1 MSGKI
6 TGRVIHRAKRVFGT
20 ALYGAAAAGSVCL
33 GVSAVPRLNETPTWN
48 EAPRALANLS
58 GYRAAPLLGPG
69 DAGHSLAPTSF
80 VSAELSRDTHRQR
93 EIECLALNVYFE
105 ARGEPVDGMRAV
117 AHVVMNR
124 VADRAFPSTAC
135 DVIRQGGREIVN
147 NCQFSWWC
155 DERSD
160 RPVHAKSWAES
171 RRIASQ
177 VYDNAAAD
185 PTGGALFYHADYVE
199 PFWRTSMIEG
209 PKIGRHIFYNKPG
222 GEKPKGTVEV
232 EVARAERTAGR
243 GGLPKSSAAATPPAD
258 GAGVETT
265 LAATTLAETIEEP
278 SVIDRKPRALPAP
291 TLRRGL
297 DGRPLPPRI
306 SKLLLRQPSR
316 SRSEAGES

>member
-1 MSGKI
+1 MLGKI
-6 TGRVIHRAKRVFGT
+6 TGRAIQQAKRVFGT
-20 ALYGAAAAGSVCL
+20 ALYGAAAAGFVCL
-33 GVSAVPRLNETPTWN
+33 GVSAVPRLNATPTWN

-80 VSAELSRDTHRQR
+80 VSAELSRDTHRRR

-147 NCQFSWWC
+147 HCQFSWWC

-199 PFWRTSMIEG
+199 PFWRTNMIEG

-222 GEKPKGTVEV
+222 GEKPKGTAEV
-232 EVARAERTAGR
+232 ELARAE
-243 GGLPKSSAAATPPAD
+243 
-258 GAGVETT
+258 
-265 LAATTLAETIEEP
+265 TTLAETTEEP
-278 SVIDRKPRALPAP
+278 SVIGRKPRALPAP
-291 TLRRGL
+291 TPRRGL

-306 SKLLLRQPSR
+306 GKLLFRQPSR
-316 SRSEAGES
+316 SRSEAGER